1 MNIFWHPSNS
11 YVCFTDIVI
20 LSGIQLLGS
29 LAKKNFFKGSAY
41 TDLLVIRL
49 LLVECMSRK
58 FSGIFPP

>member
-1 MNIFWHPSNS
+1 MNIFWHPSNP

-20 LSGIQLLGS
+20 LSGNTITGESGKQIL
-29 LAKKNFFKGSAY
+29 KGSAF